1 MATTKESLRKLSQ
14 IFTDTVKF
22 IVPDYQRGYSW
33 GVDQLDAL
41 WEDLENL
48 SEPRTHYTGMF
59 TFSKN
64 EAADTYDV
72 VDGQQ
77 RMTTLVILINE
88 MLSRIEGGIAG
99 GMSVEDYKKKYLF
112 SQKYGSIQ
120 LDYRFQ
126 YSVDNPSDVF
136 FKTKILCTEDTAA
149 LLQPEDTLYTK
160 NLKNAKDYFAE
171 KLSSMSPEG
180 IKSLFL
186 KVTEQLLFNE
196 YLIEDIDDVYVT
208 FETMNNRGKQLS
220 TLELLK
226 NRLIYLTTL
235 YAHRSENDPIVQ
247 GNVKSLRTNINN
259 AWKTIYEYLGKS
271 TKKILNDDLFLK
283 DHWIM
288 YFRYDRKKSKVFKKD
303 LLSEYFTAKKVLNNT
318 LKIETINNYVLNL
331 QKSIVVWFNINCPE
345 ESSLAVDTKEWL
357 TRLNR
362 VGIGSFRPLLM
373 AAYLKQNSHDVL
385 PLVKACER
393 FRFLVSSVSE
403 RRSNTADSHFYSLAH
418 TYFESTV
425 AMDLVTNVDTQTMR
439 WTNVKMFINN
449 SVERYQ
455 KNNGFY
461 SWKGLR
467 YFLYEYEK
475 HLQGNADVKVQWEIF
490 ENNQSTKVSIEHI
503 YPQTPTDEYWSSRFT
518 TIEHQNLRHS
528 LGNLLLLSKSKNSAL
543 QNDPFP
549 TKKHTV
555 RDDNGEILYHGY
567 DNGSYSEIAV
577 AAKNDWTPD
586 EIVQRGKEMLSFM
599 STHWNVNQQ
608 FSNDELNKLLNVS
621 NNVAVADHQEE
632 PEELEYAEIDDDDVI
647 DPEFEEQ

>member
-1 MATTKESLRKLSQ
+1 MATTKENLRKLSQ

-33 GVDQLDAL
+33 GKEQLDAL

-48 SEPRTHYTGMF
+48 SEPRSHYTGMF

-64 EAADTYDV
+64 EAADTYDI

-88 MLSRIEGGIAG
+88 MLSRIDGGIAG
-99 GMSVEDYKKKYLF
+99 GMSVEDYRKKYLF

-149 LLQPEDTLYTK
+149 FLQPEDTLYTK
-160 NLKNAKDYFAE
+160 NLKNANNYFAE
-171 KLSSMSPEG
+171 KLSSMTPKG
-180 IKSLFL
+180 IETLFL

-196 YLIEDIDDVYVT
+196 YLIEDVDDVYVT

-235 YAHRSENDPIVQ
+235 YAHRSETDPIVQ
-247 GNVKSLRTNINN
+247 RNVKALRTNINN

-271 TKKILNDDLFLK
+271 TKKILNDDSFLK

-288 YFRYDRKKSKVFKKD
+288 YFRYDRKKSKAFKKD
-303 LLSEYFTAKKVLNNT
+303 LLSEYFTAKKVLNNV
-318 LKIETINNYVLNL
+318 LKIETINDYVRNL
-331 QKSIVVWFNINCPE
+331 QKSIVVWFNVNCPE

-373 AAYLKQNSHDVL
+373 AAYLKQNSEDVL

-418 TYFESTV
+418 AYFESTV
-425 AMDLVTNVDTQTMR
+425 AMDLVANVNTQTTH

-449 SVERYQ
+449 SAERYQ

-475 HLQGNADVKVQWEIF
+475 HLQGHADVKVQWEIF

-503 YPQTPTDEYWSSRFT
+503 YPQTPTDEYWTSRFT
-518 TIEHQNLRHS
+518 TVEHQNLRHS

-543 QNDPFP
+543 QNDPFT

-599 STHWNVNQQ
+599 LVHWNVNQQ
-608 FSNDELNKLLNVS
+608 FSNEDYNKLLNIS
-621 NNVAVADHQEE
+621 NNVAVADHQEDA
-632 PEELEYAEIDDDDVI
+632 EELENAEIDDDVNDSEI
-647 DPEFEEQ
+647 EEQ